1 MRGAA
6 GIPDLVYVIEMFP
19 SDTLNFVYNEIRVL
33 ESQGLRVEIHSLRPG
48 GLCPAEASEF
58 AGRTRTLGPVS
69 AMQMARAL
77 WYYLWRRPIAL
88 GRLLLT
94 LPWDNRENRAGKA
107 VRIVHQILVGVRF
120 AWILRGRSNHIH
132 AHFAFKAATAAL
144 VAAELNRQ
152 TFSFTSHGSD
162 TVVPSRRFCLRSKVR
177 KASFVVAVSEYNRG
191 VLAGLCPEVEPD
203 RIVTNRTGVLLDQFP
218 RRIVEPEADD
228 VLHIVCI
235 ASLYPVKNHEGLVR
249 ACGELARRNLRFRL
263 SLAGKDVDGAADRLR
278 SVAAAEKI
286 SGQVAFLGIVDHG
299 QVADLLAAADV
310 CILTSFSEGI
320 PVSLMEAMAR
330 GVPAIGP
337 RVTGVA
343 ELVRDGVTG
352 LLVDPND
359 PVSIA
364 DALQRVARD
373 SGLCARLTDAARE
386 HVEAE
391 FDMTRNATRLGGL
404 FRQRIG
410 SGRTVPAD

>member
-1 MRGAA
+1 MSGAA
-6 GIPDLVYVIEMFP
+6 ETPDLVYVIEMFP
-19 SDTLNFVYNEIRVL
+19 SDTLNFVYNEIRIL
-33 ESQGLRVEIHSLRPG
+33 EAQGLRVEIHSLQPG

-69 AMQMARAL
+69 AMQFACAL
-77 WYYLWRRPIAL
+77 WYYLWRRPLTLA
-88 GRLLLT
+88 RLLLV
-94 LPWDNRENRAGKA
+94 LPWDNQENRAGKA
-107 VRIVHQILVGVRF
+107 VRIVYQVLVGVRF
-120 AWILRGRSNHIH
+120 AWVLRGRSNHIH

-144 VAAELNRQ
+144 VAAELNRL

-162 TVVPSRRFCLRSKVR
+162 TVVPNRRFCLRSKVR
-177 KASFVVAVSEYNRG
+177 QALFVVAVSEYNRN
-191 VLAGLCPEVEPD
+191 VLSGLCPEVDPH
-203 RIVTNRTGVLLDQFP
+203 RIVVNRTGVLLEQFP
-218 RRIVEPEADD
+218 RRLVEPAADD
-228 VLHIVCI
+228 GLHIVCV

-286 SGQVAFLGIVDHG
+286 SAHVALLGVVDHG

-310 CILTSFSEGI
+310 CILASFSEGI

-330 GVPAIGP
+330 GVPVVGP
-337 RVTGVA
+337 AVTGVA

-364 DALQRVARD
+364 DALQRLARD
-373 SGLCARLTDAARE
+373 SSLRARLTEAGRE

-391 FDMTRNATRLGGL
+391 FDMTKNARRLGGL
-404 FRQRIG
+404 FRERLKLEP
-410 SGRTVPAD
+410 SATAD